1 MGDMSEDE
9 ERGFS
14 EMSDEEIRGLS
25 ERFAEEAPE
34 AMSEALGVD
43 LLAEGEVEEFEEVF
57 PEQIED
63 VFLRFR
69 DALAKESEEERAVA
83 LFEAYD
89 EITAEMM
96 MDSEEREEYDSGV
109 DFLIEQLEATLE
121 GTREGMEEIGYPEYF
136 DIVDEFAVE
145 VVEEGPVGEV
155 KEFLD
160 GVEGHSQQMVLQ
172 RMMNPV
178 VMEHYEFIEEHKEI
192 TDSDEARQYAEMYY
206 ELAELVGKILPRFIA
221 VLQVASGREESYG
234 DLKQMGLNDLI
245 QKLES
250 KKYGRFNDLAEGIDR
265 KLRNSIAHRDF
276 KVKPASNEIE
286 FYDRGELVTEL
297 SHSELQDEIFQILA
311 LFSALWTFE
320 LMLTYYRIQYLPEAI
335 AELQEEN

>member
-1 MGDMSEDE
+1 MSEDE
-9 ERGFS
+9 ERDFS
-14 EMSDEEIRGLS
+14 EMSDEEIRELS

-43 LLAEGEVEEFEEVF
+43 LLSEGEEEEFEEEF

-69 DALAKESEEERAVA
+69 DALAKETEEERTVA

-121 GTREGMEEIGYPEYF
+121 GTREGMKEIGYPGYF

-145 VVEEGPVGEV
+145 IVEEGLLDDV

-160 GVEGHSQQMVLQ
+160 GIEGDSQQMVLQ

-178 VMEHYEFIEEHKEI
+178 VMEYYEYIEEHKEI
-192 TDSDEARQYAEMYY
+192 TDSDEARKYAEMYY

-221 VLQVASGREESYG
+221 VLQVASGREESYD

-276 KVKPASNEIE
+276 KIKPAADEIE
-286 FYDRGELVTEL
+286 FYDRGESVAEL
-297 SHSELQDEIFQILA
+297 SYSEFQDEVFQILA

-320 LMLTYYRIQYLPEAI
+320 LMLTYYQIQHLPEAI
-335 AELQEEN
+335 EELREEN

>member
-1 MGDMSEDE
+1 MSKDE
-9 ERGFS
+9 ERDFS
-14 EMSDEEIRGLS
+14 EMSDEEIRELS
-25 ERFAEEAPE
+25 ERFAEETPV

-43 LLAEGEVEEFEEVF
+43 LLTEGEAEEFEEEF
-57 PEQIED
+57 PERIED

-69 DALAKESEEERAVA
+69 DALVKESEEAKAIA

-89 EITAEMM
+89 EITAEIMM
-96 MDSEEREEYDSGV
+96 GSEGRDKYDSGV

-136 DIVDEFAVE
+136 DIVNEFAVE
-145 VVEEGPVGEV
+145 IVEEGPVDEV
-155 KEFLD
+155 KEFLE
-160 GVEGHSQQMVLQ
+160 GIEGHSQQVALQ

-178 VMEHYEFIEEHKEI
+178 VMEYYEYIEEHEEI
-192 TDSDEARQYAEMYY
+192 TDSDEARKYTEMYY

-221 VLQVASGREESYG
+221 VLQIASGREESYD

-245 QKLES
+245 QKLGS
-250 KKYGRFNDLAEGIDR
+250 KKYGRFNDLAGGIDR

-276 KVKPASNEIE
+276 KVKPAEDEIE
-286 FYDRGELVTEL
+286 FYDRGELVSEL
-297 SHSELQDEIFQILA
+297 SYSEFQDEVLQTLV

-335 AELQEEN
+335 KELKEEN